1 MKQGYATRVLA
12 LMADDSLLIYYHQA
26 KDIATF
32 DNQPGRSM
40 RFYVYII
47 WK

>member
-12 LMADDSLLIYYHQA
+12 LMADNSLLIYYHQA
-26 KDIATF
+26 KDIAIVTF
-32 DNQPGRSM
+32 DNQPRA
-40 RFYVYII
+40 FYNYII

>member
-32 DNQPGRSM
+32 DNQLRA
-40 RFYVYII
+40 FYVYII